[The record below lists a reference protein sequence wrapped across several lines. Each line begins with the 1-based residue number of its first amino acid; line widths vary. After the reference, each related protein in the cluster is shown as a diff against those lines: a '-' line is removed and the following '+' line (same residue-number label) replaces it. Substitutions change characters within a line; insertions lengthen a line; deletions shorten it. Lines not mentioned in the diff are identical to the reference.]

1 MVVEE
6 LVVKVNVEPV
16 PEVDEDDTL
25 LEIVL
30 EIVDLVEVIVEDVTA
45 SLDVVL
51 EVVDDE
57 LLEVVLEVVDEELLE
72 VELGLTKRYLRV
84 YWLTKSY
91 LSLCWKLLM
100 MWWN

>member
-1 MVVEE
+1 MKAKVPVVVEE

-57 LLEVVLEVVDEELLE
+57 LLEV
-72 VELGLTKRYLRV
+72 ELGLTKSYLRL